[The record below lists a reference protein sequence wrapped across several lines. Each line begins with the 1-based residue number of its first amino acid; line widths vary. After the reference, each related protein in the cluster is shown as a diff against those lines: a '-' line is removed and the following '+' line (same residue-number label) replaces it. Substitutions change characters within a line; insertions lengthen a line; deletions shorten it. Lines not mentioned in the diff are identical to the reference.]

1 MSKTHSKSISV
12 EPLLVGV
19 SDTAVILGISKPM
32 LYQMISD
39 GRFGLIGIKFGSR
52 RLFPVEEIKNWIQ
65 AGCPCREKWL
75 SIKKQKNDNNV
86 KEI

>member
-32 LYQMISD
+32 LYQLISD
-39 GRFGLIGIKFGSR
+39 GRFGLIGIRFGR
-52 RLFPVEEIKNWIQ
+52 KRLFSIEELKSWVR
-65 AGCPCREKWL
+65 AGCPSREKWL
-75 SIKKQKNDNNV
+75 SVNKKQN
-86 KEI
+86 KE